1 MANTKAKHYIVEGSV
16 LPEIFIKVSEAKG
29 LLEAGEVSTVAEAV
43 TKVGLSRSAFYKYKD
58 SITPFRSVKH
68 QQIVTLSVYMRDTP
82 GALSSVLAIFAENHT
97 NILTINQ
104 TIPSN
109 GVALVTF
116 SVTAEGM
123 IVPIDELCSRIESQ
137 PAVIRLELLAG

>member
-1 MANTKAKHYIVEGSV
+1 MAKAIKYYIVAADG
-16 LPEIFIKVSEAKG
+16 LPEIFVK
-29 LLEAGEVSTVAEAV
+29 VAEA
-43 TKVGLSRSAFYKYKD
+43 KRLLSVGEVATVNEATRMTGISRSAFYKYKD

-68 QQIVTLSVYMRDTP
+68 QQVVTLSVYMRDTP

-123 IVPIDELCSRIESQ
+123 IVPIDELCTRIESQ

>member
-1 MANTKAKHYIVEGSV
+1 MAKMVKYYIVAADA
-16 LPEIFIKVSEAKG
+16 LPEIFIKVAEAKRMMQTG
-29 LLEAGEVSTVAEAV
+29 EADTVGAA
-43 TKVGLSRSAFYKYKD
+43 TKRVGISRSAFYKYKD

-123 IVPIDELCSRIESQ
+123 IVPIDELCARIEIQ